1 MQGIDGARRG
11 NTTDAAE
18 ARARSVLGTT
28 RGSDGAGIRLDHWPR
43 TARAGQQARR
53 NALRKSE
60 LRVLAIAG
68 SGTSTKLLEDL
79 LQEYAAGR
87 KLASISSSTLKTYL
101 CGARNYA
108 KFCHAIGRAP
118 FPPESEV
125 VSIWLITFRRATT
138 AKNYLTGLRFFTKV
152 LQPSHSTA
160 SALKTDAIQDSLH
173 VLKLVTPPP
182 EKKLGIRLSVVAMIQ
197 RRVDKLWGVAR
208 EGSKY
213 EIKAVIEEGRFA
225 IAGLVAYTCALR
237 VGSELLTLYE
247 EQISFDT
254 EARTFSIHLPYR
266 KNIRAPVTIERPC
279 VCASDPTICA
289 YHRLIFLRRLLSEAD
304 GGRLRQ
310 SFGRWFPYTLTKFNK
325 KLRDV
330 LGALGVPNT
339 TAYAS
344 HSFRRGSTQDI
355 TSGGGRASLT
365 QVLRHQQV
373 ASASYRQYLD
383 TREAEKLEFGQ
394 LVAAICD
401 EGAVQGAND

>member
-1 MQGIDGARRG
+1 K
-11 NTTDAAE
+11 E
-18 ARARSVLGTT
+18 RARHYSQERRSGNPLGPLAT
-28 RGSDGAGIRLDHWPR
+28 DGPS
-43 TARAGQQARR
+43 RAASAVGMGGPERQ
-53 NALRKSE
+53 
-60 LRVLAIAG
+60 G
-68 SGTSTKLLEDL
+68 GTSTKLLEDL

-118 FPPESEV
+118 FPPASEV

-160 SALKTDAIQDSLH
+160 SVLKTDAIQDSLH

-197 RRVDKLWGVAR
+197 RRVDKLWSVAR
-208 EGSKY
+208 AGSKY

-325 KLRDV
+325 KLRD
-330 LGALGVPNT
+330 
-339 TAYAS
+339 
-344 HSFRRGSTQDI
+344 
-355 TSGGGRASLT
+355 
-365 QVLRHQQV
+365 
-373 ASASYRQYLD
+373 
-383 TREAEKLEFGQ
+383 
-394 LVAAICD
+394 
-401 EGAVQGAND
+401 